1 MAETPPDARR
11 RNECAR
17 NAILDATVSLIGEVG
32 YANVSIEAIA
42 RRAGVGK
49 QTIYRWWPSKGAVV
63 LDAATRSLDPVVLL
77 PDTGDFLDD
86 VRAQLKGIVERI
98 ADTGF
103 GAAYRGVIAA
113 GQSDDTLLEAV
124 FDRIIEPNVGAF
136 VARAARAR
144 DRDEIRA
151 DADVET
157 LADVLYGFVE
167 FRLLHALPVD
177 PRHIDALVEL
187 AFRGVR

>member
-1 MAETPPDARR
+1 M
-11 RNECAR
+11 
-17 NAILDATVSLIGEVG
+17 VGEFG
-32 YANVSIEAIA
+32 YDNVSIEAIA

-63 LDAATRSLDPVVLL
+63 LEAATQSLDPLVTL
-77 PDTGDFLDD
+77 PDTGNFIAD
-86 VRAQLKGIVERI
+86 VRVQLNGIVDLI
-98 ADTGF
+98 TGTGF

-113 GQSDDTLLEAV
+113 GQSDPALLDAV
-124 FDRIIEPNVGAF
+124 FDRIIDPNIGAF
-136 VARAARAR
+136 AARAARAR
-144 DRDEIRA
+144 DRAEIRA

-167 FRLLHALPVD
+167 FRLFHALPVD

-187 AFRGVR
+187 VSRGVR